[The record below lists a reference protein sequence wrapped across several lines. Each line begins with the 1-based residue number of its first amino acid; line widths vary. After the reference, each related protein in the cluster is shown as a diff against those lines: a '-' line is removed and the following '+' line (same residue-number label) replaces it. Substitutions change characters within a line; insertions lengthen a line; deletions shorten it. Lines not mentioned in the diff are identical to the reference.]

1 MSMPHKT
8 KKPRPAPAAAQPT
21 GARRAWLAAVAGVLL
36 LATIGAWIWVEQDN
50 GVTLPSGHPPIPAAT
65 PAPSVPTPATQS
77 AQWVDEATCNGCHQ
91 TQTKDWQGSH
101 HQQAMKPATEGNV
114 LGDFADVT
122 FKGETETSRF
132 FRKGGEYWVNTPGAD
147 GKPADFKVAYTFG
160 FEPLQQY
167 LLDFPDEQG
176 RPGGRLQALGVAW
189 DSRKHQWLQLM
200 PGQRIDFKDELH
212 WTRPAQNANF
222 MCVECHTTGF
232 KRNYD
237 AKTDT
242 FASHWN
248 SLGVGCQACH
258 GPASKHL
265 EWAQKPDRNTAKGFD
280 VPLQNASQST
290 IVETC
295 ARCHARRAPL
305 GDGYQNQ
312 HRFMDDYLP
321 STLTR
326 ELYEIDGKIKDE
338 VFEWGSFT
346 QSKMFA
352 KGVQCTDCHNPH
364 SGELKAP
371 GNGVCLQ
378 CHNTAGKP
386 VRPQIDGKGLK
397 AKNYDSPEHH
407 HHAPGSPGAQ
417 CTSCHMPGRYYMV
430 NDYRHDHGFS
440 LPDPLHARRI
450 GAPDACLACHK
461 DTPAKKISDQFRQW
475 YSSELPAKANASSN
489 PVPRYDDTLWKARNG
504 KPGASRALHL
514 LLADANLPAI
524 RRATLMAELPSY
536 PSQRSLELAALAVKD
551 ADPQVRI
558 AAINALLPLA
568 NGPQQ
573 ALVLPTLLAPRL
585 SDPIRAVRIAAAWQL
600 AQLPPQARSGLDAA
614 LDKGLSEYEEVQN
627 DLRERA
633 EANLNLAMLYQRTNR
648 PEKVEPALRA
658 AIARNPAF
666 LPATVTLIQ
675 WLEANGRQAD
685 ARQLLDEALRQNP
698 ASGLLHY
705 VDGLALIRQ
714 GQRAQALKELR
725 EAVRL
730 APDDDQ
736 FRYVLAIALHDGGD
750 IDGACH
756 ELETLLQK
764 HPTNRAA
771 RLVLIDY
778 LRAAG
783 QFQRVQQLT
792 AELEQQ
798 NPDDPSLKRE

>member
-1 MSMPHKT
+1 MSMRHKT
-8 KKPRPAPAAAQPT
+8 KKPRTVSAPAPAAAQPE
-21 GARRAWLAAVAGVLL
+21 GLRRAWLAVVVGALL

-50 GVTLPSGHPPIPAAT
+50 GVQLPSGHPAIPASTAK
-65 PAPSVPTPATQS
+65 PAAPTPAVQT
-77 AQWVDEATCNGCHQ
+77 ATLVDEATCSGCHQ
-91 TQTKDWQGSH
+91 SQIKDWQGSH

-114 LGDFADVT
+114 LGDFANVT

-132 FRKGGEYWVNTPGAD
+132 FRKDGEYWVNTPGAD

-167 LLDFPDEQG
+167 LLAY
-176 RPGGRLQALGVAW
+176 PGGRLQALGVAW
-189 DSRKHQWLQLM
+189 DSRKHQWFQLM

-237 AKTDT
+237 AKTDS

-265 EWAQKPDRNTAKGFD
+265 EWAQKPDGNAARGFD

-305 GDGYQNQ
+305 GDGYQNN

-378 CHNTAGKP
+378 CHNTAGKA
-386 VRPQIDGKGLK
+386 VRPQIDGKGLQ
-397 AKNYDSPEHH
+397 AKNYDSPEHTH
-407 HHAPGSPGAQ
+407 HQPGTPGAQ

-430 NDYRHDHGFS
+430 NDYRHDHGFT
-440 LPDPLHARRI
+440 LPNPAHARHI

-475 YSSELPAKANASSN
+475 YASELPAKANASSN

-514 LLADANLPAI
+514 LLADASLPAI
-524 RRATLMAELPSY
+524 RRATLIAELPSY
-536 PSQRSLELAALAVKD
+536 PSQRSLELAALALKD
-551 ADPQVRI
+551 ADPQVRT
-558 AAINALLPLA
+558 AAINVLLPLA

-573 ALVLPTLLAPRL
+573 AMVLPTLLAPLL

-614 LDKGLSEYEEVQN
+614 LDKGLGEYEAVQN
-627 DLRERA
+627 DLSERA

-685 ARQLLDEALRQNP
+685 ARQLLDETLRQNP
-698 ASGLLHY
+698 ASGLLHH
-705 VDGLALIRQ
+705 VNGLALIRQ
-714 GQRAQALKELR
+714 GQRPQALKELR

-736 FRYVLAIALHDGGD
+736 LRYVLAIALHDSGD
-750 IDGACH
+750 ADGASH
-756 ELETLLQK
+756 ELEILLQK
-764 HPTNRAA
+764 HPANRAA
-771 RLVLIDY
+771 RLVLLDY
-778 LRAAG
+778 LRESG
-783 QFQRVQQLT
+783 QFQKVQQLT

>member
-1 MSMPHKT
+1 MPHKT
-8 KKPRPAPAAAQPT
+8 KKPRPAAPVATQPT
-21 GARRAWLAAVAGVLL
+21 GFRRTWIAAVAGVLL
-36 LATIGAWIWVEQDN
+36 LATIGAWVWVEQDN
-50 GVTLPSGHPPIPAAT
+50 GVQLPSGHPPIPATT
-65 PAPSVPTPATQS
+65 PKAAAPTPA
-77 AQWVDEATCNGCHQ
+77 AQPAQLVDESTCSGCHQ
-91 TQTKDWQGSH
+91 AQLKDWQGSH

-114 LGDFADVT
+114 LGDFEGVT
-122 FKGETETSRF
+122 FKGDTETSRF

-167 LLDFPDEQG
+167 LLEY
-176 RPGGRLQALGVAW
+176 PGGRLQALGVAW
-189 DSRKHQWLQLM
+189 DSRKHQWFQLM

-237 AKTDT
+237 ATTDS

-265 EWAQKPDRNTAKGFD
+265 EWAQKPDRNATRGFD

-305 GDGYQNQ
+305 GDGYQNN

-378 CHNTAGKP
+378 CHNTAGKA
-386 VRPQIDGKGLK
+386 VRPQIDGKGLQ

-407 HHAPGSPGAQ
+407 HHQPGSAGAQ

-430 NDYRHDHGFS
+430 NDYRHDHGFT
-440 LPDPLHARRI
+440 LPNPAHARRI

-475 YSSELPAKANASSN
+475 YASELPAKANASSN
-489 PVPRYDDTLWKARNG
+489 PVPRYDDTLWKARGG

-514 LLADANLPAI
+514 LLASPELPAI
-524 RRATLMAELPSY
+524 RRATLLAELPSY
-536 PSQRSLELAALAVKD
+536 PSQRSLELAALALKD
-551 ADPQVRI
+551 ADPQVRT
-558 AAINALLPLA
+558 AAINVLLPLA

-573 ALVLPTLLAPRL
+573 AMVLPTLLAPLL
-585 SDPIRAVRIAAAWQL
+585 SDPVRAVRIAAAWQL
-600 AQLPPQARSGLDAA
+600 AQLPPQALSGLDAA
-614 LDKGLSEYEEVQN
+614 LAKGLGEYEEVQN
-627 DLRERA
+627 DLSERA

-675 WLEANGRQAD
+675 WLEASGRQED

-698 ASGLLHY
+698 ASGLLHH
-705 VDGLALIRQ
+705 VKALSLVRQ
-714 GQRAQALKELR
+714 GQRPQALKELR

-730 APDDDQ
+730 APEDDQ
-736 FRYVLAIALHDGGD
+736 FRYVLAIALHDSGD
-750 IDGACH
+750 ADGACH
-756 ELETLLQK
+756 ELEALLQK
-764 HPTNRAA
+764 HPANRAA

-778 LRAAG
+778 LRESG
-783 QFQRVQQLT
+783 QFQKVQQFT

>member
-1 MSMPHKT
+1 MPHKT
-8 KKPRPAPAAAQPT
+8 RKPRPTSAAAQPT
-21 GARRAWLAAVAGVLL
+21 GLRRTWLAAVAGVLL

-50 GVTLPSGHPPIPAAT
+50 GVQLPSGHPPIPAAT
-65 PAPSVPTPATQS
+65 PKASAPTPAPQP
-77 AQWVDEATCNGCHQ
+77 AQLVDESTCAGCHQ
-91 TQTKDWQGSH
+91 TQLKDWQGSH

-122 FKGETETSRF
+122 FKGETETTRF
-132 FRKGGEYWVNTPGAD
+132 FRKDGEYWVNTPGAD

-167 LLDFPDEQG
+167 LLEFPDEQG
-176 RPGGRLQALGVAW
+176 RPGGRLQAFGVAW
-189 DSRKHQWLQLM
+189 DSRKHQWFQLM

-222 MCVECHTTGF
+222 MCIECHTTGF
-232 KRNYD
+232 KRHYD
-237 AKTDT
+237 AKTDS

-265 EWAQKPDRNTAKGFD
+265 EWTRKPDRNTARGFD

-305 GDGYQNQ
+305 GDGYQNR

-321 STLTR
+321 SILTR

-386 VRPQIDGKGLK
+386 LRPQIDGKGLQ
-397 AKNYDSPEHH
+397 AKNYDSPEHTH
-407 HHAPGSPGAQ
+407 HQPGTPGAQ

-430 NDYRHDHGFS
+430 NDYRHDHGFT
-440 LPDPLHARRI
+440 LPNPAHARRI

-475 YSSELPAKANASSN
+475 YASELPAEASASSN

-514 LLADANLPAI
+514 LLASPELPAI
-524 RRATLMAELPSY
+524 RRATLLAELPSY
-536 PSQRSLELAALAVKD
+536 PSQRSLELAALALKD
-551 ADPQVRI
+551 ADPQVRTT
-558 AAINALLPLA
+558 AINVLLALA

-573 ALVLPTLLAPRL
+573 AMVLPTLLAPLL

-600 AQLPPQARSGLDAA
+600 AQLPPQARTGLDAE
-614 LDKGLSEYEEVQN
+614 LDKGLGEYEEVQN
-627 DLRERA
+627 DLSERA
-633 EANLNLAMLYQRTNR
+633 EANLNLAMLYQRTQR

-675 WLEANGRQAD
+675 WLEANGRQVD
-685 ARQLLDEALRQNP
+685 ARQLLDDALRQNP
-698 ASGLLHY
+698 ASGLLHH
-705 VDGLALIRQ
+705 VNGLALIRQ
-714 GQRAQALKELR
+714 GQHPQALKELR

-736 FRYVLAIALHDGGD
+736 LRYVLAIALHDGGD
-750 IDGACH
+750 ADGACH

-764 HPTNRAA
+764 HPANRAA

-778 LRAAG
+778 LRESG
-783 QFQRVQQLT
+783 QFQKVQQLT

>member
-8 KKPRPAPAAAQPT
+8 KKPRPAAPVATQPT
-21 GARRAWLAAVAGVLL
+21 GFRRTWIAAVAGVLL
-36 LATIGAWIWVEQDN
+36 LATIGAWVWVEQDN
-50 GVTLPSGHPPIPAAT
+50 GVQLPSGHPPIPATT
-65 PAPSVPTPATQS
+65 PKAAAPTPA
-77 AQWVDEATCNGCHQ
+77 AQPAQLVDESTCSGCHQ
-91 TQTKDWQGSH
+91 AQLKDWQGSH

-114 LGDFADVT
+114 LGDFEGVT
-122 FKGETETSRF
+122 FKGDTETSRF

-167 LLDFPDEQG
+167 LLEY
-176 RPGGRLQALGVAW
+176 PGGRLQALGVAW
-189 DSRKHQWLQLM
+189 DSRKHQWFQLM

-237 AKTDT
+237 ATTDS

-265 EWAQKPDRNTAKGFD
+265 EWAQKPDRNATRGFD

-305 GDGYQNQ
+305 GDGYQNN

-378 CHNTAGKP
+378 CHNTAGKA
-386 VRPQIDGKGLK
+386 VRPQIDGKGLQ

-407 HHAPGSPGAQ
+407 HHQPGSAGAQ

-430 NDYRHDHGFS
+430 NDYRHDHGFT
-440 LPDPLHARRI
+440 LPNPAHARRI

-475 YSSELPAKANASSN
+475 YASELPAKANASSN
-489 PVPRYDDTLWKARNG
+489 PVPRYDDTLWKARGG

-514 LLADANLPAI
+514 LLASPELPAI
-524 RRATLMAELPSY
+524 RRATLLAELPSY
-536 PSQRSLELAALAVKD
+536 PSQRSLELAALALKD
-551 ADPQVRI
+551 ADPQVRT
-558 AAINALLPLA
+558 AAINVLLPLA

-573 ALVLPTLLAPRL
+573 AMVLPTLLAPLL
-585 SDPIRAVRIAAAWQL
+585 SDPVRAVRIAAAWQL
-600 AQLPPQARSGLDAA
+600 AQLPPQALSGLDAA
-614 LDKGLSEYEEVQN
+614 LAKGLGEYEEVQN
-627 DLRERA
+627 DLSERA

-675 WLEANGRQAD
+675 WLEASGRQED

-698 ASGLLHY
+698 ASGLLHH
-705 VDGLALIRQ
+705 VKALSLVRQ
-714 GQRAQALKELR
+714 GQRPQALKELR

-730 APDDDQ
+730 APEDDQ
-736 FRYVLAIALHDGGD
+736 FRYVLAIALHDSGD
-750 IDGACH
+750 ADGACH
-756 ELETLLQK
+756 ELEALLQK
-764 HPTNRAA
+764 HPANRAA

-778 LRAAG
+778 LRESG
-783 QFQRVQQLT
+783 QFQKVQQFT

>member
-8 KKPRPAPAAAQPT
+8 KKPRPVAPAAAQPT
-21 GARRAWLAAVAGVLL
+21 GLRRTWLAAVAGVLL

-50 GVTLPSGHPPIPAAT
+50 GVQLPSGHPPIPATT
-65 PAPSVPTPATQS
+65 PKASVPTPAVQP
-77 AQWVDEATCNGCHQ
+77 AQLVDESTCAGCHQ
-91 TQTKDWQGSH
+91 SQLKDWQGSH

-132 FRKGGEYWVNTPGAD
+132 FRKDGEYWVNTPGAD

-167 LLDFPDEQG
+167 LLAY
-176 RPGGRLQALGVAW
+176 PGGRLQALGVAW
-189 DSRKHQWLQLM
+189 DSRKHQWFQLM

-265 EWAQKPDRNTAKGFD
+265 EWARKPDRDVAKGFD

-321 STLTR
+321 SPLTR

-378 CHNTAGKP
+378 CHNTAGKA
-386 VRPQIDGKGLK
+386 VRPQIDGKGLQ
-397 AKNYDSPEHH
+397 AKNYDSPEHTH
-407 HHAPGSPGAQ
+407 HEPGTPGAQ

-430 NDYRHDHGFS
+430 NDYRHDHGFT
-440 LPDPLHARRI
+440 LPNPAHARRI

-475 YSSELPAKANASSN
+475 YASELPTKANASSN

-514 LLADANLPAI
+514 LLADTSLPAI
-524 RRATLMAELPSY
+524 RRATLIAELPSY
-536 PSQRSLELAALAVKD
+536 PSQRSLELAALALKD
-551 ADPQVRI
+551 ADPQVRT
-558 AAINALLPLA
+558 AAINVLLSLA

-573 ALVLPTLLAPRL
+573 GLVLPTLLAPL
-585 SDPIRAVRIAAAWQL
+585 LNDPIRAVRIAAAWQL
-600 AQLPPQARSGLDAA
+600 AQLPPQTRAGLSAA
-614 LDKGLSEYEEVQN
+614 LEKGLSEYEEVQN
-627 DLRERA
+627 DLTERA
-633 EANLNLAMLYQRTNR
+633 EANLNLAMLYQATNR

-658 AIARNPAF
+658 AIARNPDF

-675 WLEANGRQAD
+675 WLEASGRAPE
-685 ARQLLDEALRQNP
+685 ARQLLEDSLRLHP
-698 ASGLLHY
+698 GSGLLHH
-705 VDGLALIRQ
+705 VNGLALVRA
-714 GQRAQALKELR
+714 GQRPQALKELR

-736 FRYVLAIALHDGGD
+736 FRYVLAIALHDTGD
-750 IDGACH
+750 ADGACH
-756 ELETLLQK
+756 ELEQLLQR
-764 HPTNRAA
+764 HPANRAA
-771 RLVLIDY
+771 RLTLLDY
-778 LRAAG
+778 LRETG
-783 QFQRVQQLT
+783 QFQKVQQLT

>member
-1 MSMPHKT
+1 MPHKT
-8 KKPRPAPAAAQPT
+8 KKPRSAAPAATQPT
-21 GARRAWLAAVAGVLL
+21 GFRRTWLAAVAGALL
-36 LATIGAWIWVEQDN
+36 LVTIGAWIWVEQDS
-50 GVTLPSGHPPIPAAT
+50 GVQLPSGHPPIQTTTPKPAA
-65 PAPSVPTPATQS
+65 PTPTEQP
-77 AQWVDEATCNGCHQ
+77 AQLVDESTCAGCHQ
-91 TQTKDWQGSH
+91 SQLKDWQGSH

-114 LGDFADVT
+114 LGNFDGVT
-122 FKGETETSRF
+122 FKGETVTSRF
-132 FRKGGEYWVNTPGAD
+132 FRKDGEYWVNTPGAD

-167 LLDFPDEQG
+167 LLEY
-176 RPGGRLQALGVAW
+176 PGGRLQALGVAW
-189 DSRKHQWLQLM
+189 DSRKHQWFQLM

-222 MCVECHTTGF
+222 MCIECHTTGF

-237 AKTDT
+237 AKTDS

-265 EWAQKPDRNTAKGFD
+265 EWAQKPDRNAAKGFD

-290 IVETC
+290 VVETC

-305 GDGYQNQ
+305 ADGYQNQ

-378 CHNTAGKP
+378 CHNTSGKP
-386 VRPQIDGKGLK
+386 VRPQIDGKGLQ
-397 AKNYDSPEHH
+397 AKNYDSPEHTH
-407 HHAPGSPGAQ
+407 HQPGTPGAQ

-430 NDYRHDHGFS
+430 NDYRHDHGFT
-440 LPDPLHARRI
+440 LPNPAHARRI

-461 DTPAKKISDQFRQW
+461 DTPAKKIGDQFRQW
-475 YSSELPAKANASSN
+475 YASELPVKANASSN
-489 PVPRYDDTLWKARNG
+489 PVPRYDDTLWKARGG

-514 LLADANLPAI
+514 LLASPELPAI
-524 RRATLMAELPSY
+524 RRATLLAELPSY
-536 PSQRSLELAALAVKD
+536 PSQRSLELVALSLKDVDPLVRNAAVEALPALAG
-551 ADPQVRI
+551 A
-558 AAINALLPLA
+558 
-568 NGPQQ
+568 PQQ
-573 ALVLPTLLAPRL
+573 AMLLAPL
-585 SDPIRAVRIAAAWQL
+585 LNDPIRAVRIAAAWQL
-600 AQLPPQARSGLDAA
+600 AQLPPPVRASVGAGLG
-614 LDKGLSEYEEVQN
+614 KGLEEYEQVQQS
-627 DLRERA
+627 LAERA
-633 EANLNLAMLYQRTNR
+633 EANLNLAMLYQQSDR
-648 PEKVEPALRA
+648 PDQVEPALRA
-658 AIARNPAF
+658 ALQRNPDF
-666 LPATVTLIQ
+666 IPARVTLIQ
-675 WLEANGRQAD
+675 WLSASGRD
-685 ARQLLDEALRQNP
+685 VDSRQLLDDSLRQYP
-698 ASGLLHY
+698 TSGLLHHIK
-705 VDGLALIRQ
+705 GLALIRQ
-714 GQRAQALKELR
+714 GDRPQALKELR

-736 FRYVLAIALHDGGD
+736 LRYVLAIALHDTGD
-750 IDGACH
+750 SDGACH
-756 ELETLLQK
+756 ELEALLQK
-764 HPTNRAA
+764 HPANRAA

-778 LRAAG
+778 LRESG
-783 QFQRVQQLT
+783 QFQKVQQFT

>member
-1 MSMPHKT
+1 MSNKT
-8 KKPRPAPAAAQPT
+8 KKPRPTPIVQPSPAP
-21 GARRAWLAAVAGVLL
+21 RRTWLAIVAGVLL
-36 LATIGAWIWVEQDN
+36 LATIGAWIWVQQDT
-50 GVTLPSGHPPIPAAT
+50 GVQLPSNHPPITTATPPAQPAPPPPAAT
-65 PAPSVPTPATQS
+65 FVAESECQ
-77 AQWVDEATCNGCHQ
+77 GCHQ
-91 TQTKDWQGSH
+91 AQTKDWQGSH
-101 HQQAMKPATEGNV
+101 HQQAMKPASEGNV

-122 FKGETETSRF
+122 FKGETETTRF
-132 FRKGGEYWVNTPGAD
+132 FRKGDEYWVNTPGAD

-167 LLDFPDEQG
+167 LVEYPDQT
-176 RPGGRLQALGVAW
+176 GGRLQALGVAW
-189 DSRKHQWLQLM
+189 DSRKNHWFQLM
-200 PGQRIDFKDELH
+200 PGQRIDYKDELH

-265 EWAQKPDRNTAKGFD
+265 EWAQKPDGSAGKGFD
-280 VPLQNASQST
+280 KPLQNASQTT

-305 GDGYQNQ
+305 ADGFDTS

-386 VRPQIDGKGLK
+386 VRPEIDGKGLK

-407 HHAPGSPGAQ
+407 HHQPGSPGAQ

-440 LPDPLHARRI
+440 LPNPAHARRI

-461 DTPAKKISDQFRQW
+461 DTPAKKIGDQFRQW
-475 YSSELPAKANASSN
+475 YASELPAKANASSN
-489 PVPRYDDTLWKARNG
+489 PTPRYDDTLWKARG
-504 KPGASRALHL
+504 GMPGASRALHL
-514 LLADANLPAI
+514 LLASPDLPAI
-524 RRATLMAELPSY
+524 RRATLMAELPNY
-536 PSQRSLELAALAVKD
+536 PSPRSLELAALSLKD
-551 ADPQVRI
+551 PDPQVRN
-558 AAINALLPLA
+558 AAIDILVPLA

-573 ALVLPTLLAPRL
+573 ALVLAPMLAPLL

-600 AQLPPQARSGLDAA
+600 AQLPPQARAGLDAA
-614 LDKGLSEYEEVQN
+614 LEKGLREYEDVQKE
-627 DLRERA
+627 LTERA
-633 EANLNLAMLYQRTNR
+633 EANLNLAMLYERTNR
-648 PEKVEPALRA
+648 PEQVEPALRA
-658 AIARNPAF
+658 SMARNPDF
-666 LPATVTLIQ
+666 LPAQVTLIQ
-675 WLEANGRQAD
+675 WLEANGRQAE
-685 ARQLLDEALRQNP
+685 ARQLLDDALRQHP
-698 ASGLLHY
+698 TSGLLHH
-705 VDGLALIRQ
+705 VNGLALVRQ
-714 GQRAQALKELR
+714 GDRAQALKELR
-725 EAVRL
+725 EAVKL

-736 FRYVLAIALHDGGD
+736 FRYVLAIALHDSGD
-750 IDGACH
+750 ADAACR
-756 ELETLLQK
+756 ELEALLQR
-764 HPTNRAA
+764 HPANRGA
-771 RLVLIDY
+771 RMALVAY
-778 LRAAG
+778 LRETG
-783 QFQRVQQLT
+783 QMQKVQMLLS
-792 AELEQQ
+792 ELEQQ

>member
-1 MSMPHKT
+1 MSMRHKT
-8 KKPRPAPAAAQPT
+8 KKPRTVSAPAPAAAQPE
-21 GARRAWLAAVAGVLL
+21 GLRRAWLAVVVGALL

-50 GVTLPSGHPPIPAAT
+50 GVQLPSGHPAIPASTAK
-65 PAPSVPTPATQS
+65 PAAPTPAVQT
-77 AQWVDEATCNGCHQ
+77 ATLVDEATCSGCHQ
-91 TQTKDWQGSH
+91 PQIKDWQGSH

-114 LGDFADVT
+114 LGDFANVT

-132 FRKGGEYWVNTPGAD
+132 FRKDGEYWVNTPGAD

-167 LLDFPDEQG
+167 LLAY
-176 RPGGRLQALGVAW
+176 PGGRLQALGVAW
-189 DSRKHQWLQLM
+189 DSRKHQWFQLM

-237 AKTDT
+237 AKTDS

-265 EWAQKPDRNTAKGFD
+265 EWAQKPDGNAARGFD

-305 GDGYQNQ
+305 GDGYQNN

-378 CHNTAGKP
+378 CHNTAGKA
-386 VRPQIDGKGLK
+386 VRPQIDGKGLQ
-397 AKNYDSPEHH
+397 AKNYDSPEHTH
-407 HHAPGSPGAQ
+407 HQPGTPGAQ

-430 NDYRHDHGFS
+430 NDYRHDHGFT
-440 LPDPLHARRI
+440 LPNPAHARHI

-475 YSSELPAKANASSN
+475 YASELPAKANASSN

-514 LLADANLPAI
+514 LLADASLPAI
-524 RRATLMAELPSY
+524 RRATLIAELPSY
-536 PSQRSLELAALAVKD
+536 PSQRSLELAALALKD
-551 ADPQVRI
+551 ADPQVRT
-558 AAINALLPLA
+558 AAINVLLPLA

-573 ALVLPTLLAPRL
+573 AMVLPTLLAPLL

-614 LDKGLSEYEEVQN
+614 LDKGLGEYEAVQN
-627 DLRERA
+627 DLSERA

-698 ASGLLHY
+698 ASGLLHH
-705 VDGLALIRQ
+705 VNGLALIRQ
-714 GQRAQALKELR
+714 GQRPQALKELR

-736 FRYVLAIALHDGGD
+736 LRYVLAIALHDSGD
-750 IDGACH
+750 ADGASH
-756 ELETLLQK
+756 ELEILLQK
-764 HPTNRAA
+764 HPANRAA
-771 RLVLIDY
+771 RLVLLDY
-778 LRAAG
+778 LRESG
-783 QFQRVQQLT
+783 QFQKVQQLT

>member
-1 MSMPHKT
+1 MSNKT
-8 KKPRPAPAAAQPT
+8 KKSRPTPPTQTTPAP
-21 GARRAWLAAVAGVLL
+21 RRTWLAVAAGALL
-36 LATIGAWIWVEQDN
+36 LATVGAWIWVEQDS
-50 GVTLPSGHPPIPAAT
+50 GVKLPAGHPPINTAAPAPQAQPAAT
-65 PAPSVPTPATQS
+65 PPA
-77 AQWVDEATCNGCHQ
+77 ATFVAESECQGCHQ

-101 HQQAMKPATEGNV
+101 HQQAMKPASEGNV

-122 FKGETETSRF
+122 FKGEVETTRF
-132 FRKGGEYWVNTPGAD
+132 FRKGDEYWVNTPGAD
-147 GKPADFKVAYTFG
+147 GKPADFKVAFTFG

-167 LLDFPDEQG
+167 LLEY
-176 RPGGRLQALGVAW
+176 PGGRLQALGVAW
-189 DSRKHQWLQLM
+189 DSGKKRWFQLM
-200 PGQRIDFKDELH
+200 PGQRIDHKDELH

-222 MCVECHTTGF
+222 MCIECHTTDF

-237 AKTDT
+237 AKTDS

-258 GPASKHL
+258 GPASKHM
-265 EWAQKPDRNTAKGFD
+265 EWAAKPDGSAGKGFD
-280 VPLQNASQST
+280 KPLQNASQST

-305 GDGYQNQ
+305 ADGFDNR

-386 VRPQIDGKGLK
+386 VRPEIDGKGLK

-407 HHAPGSPGAQ
+407 HHEPGSPGAQ

-440 LPDPLHARRI
+440 LPNPAHARRI

-475 YSSELPAKANASSN
+475 YASEQPAKANASSN
-489 PVPRYDDTLWKARNG
+489 PTPRYDDTLLKARDG

-514 LLADANLPAI
+514 LLASPELPAI

-536 PSQRSLELAALAVKD
+536 PSSRSLELAGIALKD
-551 ADPQVRI
+551 PDPVVRA
-558 AAINALLPLA
+558 AAIDVLLPLA

-573 ALVLPTLLAPRL
+573 ALVLPTLLAPLL

-600 AQLPPQARSGLDAA
+600 VQLPPQARSGLDQA
-614 LDKGLSEYEEVQN
+614 LEKGLREYEEVQN
-627 DLRERA
+627 SLAERA

-658 AIARNPAF
+658 AIARNPDF

-675 WLEANGRQAD
+675 WLEGAGRQGE
-685 ARQLLDEALRQNP
+685 ARQLLDESLRQHP
-698 ASGLLHY
+698 TSGLLHH
-705 VDGLALIRQ
+705 VNGLALVRQ
-714 GQRAQALKELR
+714 GQREQALKELR
-725 EAVRL
+725 EAVKL

-736 FRYVLAIALHDGGD
+736 FRFVLAIALHDSGD
-750 IDGACH
+750 ADAACR
-756 ELETLLQK
+756 ELEALLQR
-764 HPTNRAA
+764 HPANRGA
-771 RLVLIDY
+771 RMALIAY
-778 LRAAG
+778 LRETG
-783 QFQRVQQLT
+783 QMQKVQMLLS
-792 AELEQQ
+792 ELEQQ

>member
-1 MSMPHKT
+1 MSMSNKT
-8 KKPRPAPAAAQPT
+8 KKPRPTSPASQPSAP
-21 GARRAWLAAVAGVLL
+21 RRTWLAAAAGVLL
-36 LATIGAWIWVEQDN
+36 LVTLGAWIWVQQDT
-50 GVTLPSGHPPIPAAT
+50 GVTLPSDHPPAQAAAPAPQAPAPAAQ
-65 PAPSVPTPATQS
+65 PAQLVAES
-77 AQWVDEATCNGCHQ
+77 TCEGCHQ
-91 TQTKDWQGSH
+91 AQTKDWQGSH
-101 HQQAMKPATEGNV
+101 HQQAMKPASAGNV
-114 LGDFADVT
+114 LGDFEDVT
-122 FKGETETSRF
+122 FKGEVETTRF
-132 FRKGGEYWVNTPGAD
+132 FRKGDEYWVNTPGND

-160 FEPLQQY
+160 IEPLQQY
-167 LLDFPDEQG
+167 LLEY
-176 RPGGRLQALGVAW
+176 PGGRLQALGVAW
-189 DSRKHQWLQLM
+189 DSRKNRWFQLM
-200 PGQRIDFKDELH
+200 PGQRIDYKDELH
-212 WTRPAQNANF
+212 WTSPAQNANF

-237 AKTDT
+237 AKTDS

-265 EWAQKPDRNTAKGFD
+265 EWAQKPDRSADKGFE
-280 VPLQNASQST
+280 VPLKNASQST

-305 GDGYQNQ
+305 GDGYQNK

-378 CHNTAGKP
+378 CHNTAGNP

-407 HHAPGSPGAQ
+407 HHEPGSPGAQ

-440 LPDPLHARRI
+440 LPDPAHARRI
-450 GAPDACLACHK
+450 GAPDACQACHK
-461 DTPAKKISDQFRQW
+461 DTPAKKIAEQFRQW
-475 YSSELPAKANASSN
+475 YASEQPAKPNASDN
-489 PVPRYDDTLWKARNG
+489 PTPRYDDTLWKARGG

-514 LLADANLPAI
+514 LLASPELPAI
-524 RRATLMAELPSY
+524 RRATLLAELPAY
-536 PSQRSLELAALAVKD
+536 PSPRSLELAGQGLKNS
-551 ADPQVRI
+551 DPLVRT
-558 AAINALLPLA
+558 AAINVLVSLA

-573 ALVLPTLLAPRL
+573 ALVLAPILAPLL

-600 AQLPPQARSGLDAA
+600 AQLPPQARPGLDEA
-614 LDKGLSEYEEVQN
+614 LDKGLREYEDVQKS
-627 DLRERA
+627 LAERA
-633 EANLNLAMLYQRTNR
+633 EANLNLAMLYQRTGR
-648 PEKVEPALRA
+648 GDQVEPALRA
-658 AIARNPAF
+658 AMAHNPDF

-675 WLEANGRQAD
+675 WLEANGRQAE
-685 ARQLLDEALRQNP
+685 ARQLLDDALRQHPN
-698 ASGLLHY
+698 AGLLHH
-705 VDGLALIRQ
+705 VNGLALVRQ
-714 GQRAQALKELR
+714 GERAAALKELR

-730 APDDDQ
+730 SPDDDQ
-736 FRYVLAIALHDGGD
+736 LRYVLAIALHDSGEAD
-750 IDGACH
+750 AATH
-756 ELETLLQK
+756 ELEALLQR
-764 HPTNRAA
+764 HPANRAA
-771 RLVLIDY
+771 RLALIGY
-778 LRAAG
+778 LRETG
-783 QFQRVQQLT
+783 QMQKVQMLL

-798 NPDDPSLKRE
+798 NPDDPTLKRE

>member
-1 MSMPHKT
+1 MPRKT
-8 KKPRPAPAAAQPT
+8 KKPRPAAPAATQPT
-21 GARRAWLAAVAGVLL
+21 GFRRAWLAAVAGVLL
-36 LATIGAWIWVEQDN
+36 LATIGAWIWVEQDD
-50 GVTLPSGHPPIPAAT
+50 GVQLPSGHPPVPATTPKASAPAAQ
-65 PAPSVPTPATQS
+65 PAQL
-77 AQWVDEATCNGCHQ
+77 VDESTCAGCHQ
-91 TQTKDWQGSH
+91 TQLKDWQGSH

-114 LGDFADVT
+114 LGDFEGVT

-132 FRKGGEYWVNTPGAD
+132 FRKDGEYWVNTPGAD

-160 FEPLQQY
+160 FDPLQQY
-167 LLDFPDEQG
+167 LLDLPDEQG

-189 DSRKHQWLQLM
+189 DSRKHQWFQLM

-237 AKTDT
+237 AKTDS

-305 GDGYQNQ
+305 GDGYQNN

-378 CHNTAGKP
+378 CHNTAGKA
-386 VRPQIDGKGLK
+386 VRPQIDGKGLQ
-397 AKNYDSPEHH
+397 AKDYDSPEHH
-407 HHAPGSPGAQ
+407 HHQPGSAGAQ
-417 CTSCHMPGRYYMV
+417 CTSCHMPGRYYML
-430 NDYRHDHGFS
+430 NDYRHDHGFT
-440 LPDPLHARRI
+440 LPNPAHARRI

-475 YSSELPAKANASSN
+475 YASELPPKANASSN
-489 PVPRYDDTLWKARNG
+489 PIPRYDDTLWKARGG

-514 LLADANLPAI
+514 LLASPELPAI
-524 RRATLMAELPSY
+524 RRATLLAELPSY
-536 PSQRSLELAALAVKD
+536 PSQRSLELAALALKD
-551 ADPQVRI
+551 ADPQVRT
-558 AAINALLPLA
+558 AAINVFLPLA
-568 NGPQQ
+568 NDAQQ
-573 ALVLPTLLAPRL
+573 AMVLAPLL

-600 AQLPPQARSGLDAA
+600 AQLPPQARSDLDAA
-614 LDKGLSEYEEVQN
+614 LEKGLGEYEEVQN
-627 DLRERA
+627 DLSERA
-633 EANLNLAMLYQRTNR
+633 EANVNLAMLYQRTNR

-658 AIARNPAF
+658 ALARNPAF
-666 LPATVTLIQ
+666 LPATVTLVQ
-675 WLEANGRQAD
+675 WLEANGRQD
-685 ARQLLDEALRQNP
+685 EARQLLEEALRQNP
-698 ASGLLHY
+698 ASGLLHH
-705 VDGLALIRQ
+705 VNGLALIRQ
-714 GQRAQALKELR
+714 GQRPQALKELR

-730 APDDDQ
+730 APEDDEL
-736 FRYVLAIALHDGGD
+736 RYVLAIALHDSGD
-750 IDGACH
+750 ADGACH

-764 HPTNRAA
+764 HPANRAA

-778 LRAAG
+778 LRESG
-783 QFQRVQQLT
+783 QFQKVQQFT

>member
-1 MSMPHKT
+1 MSQP
-8 KKPRPAPAAAQPT
+8 KKPVPRPSPRPRRGWIAAIAGVVLALVIGLWWWLEHDGANLPVLPSSQPT
-21 GARRAWLAAVAGVLL
+21 
-36 LATIGAWIWVEQDN
+36 ATA
-50 GVTLPSGHPPIPAAT
+50 AAT
-65 PAPSVPTPATQS
+65 PPATPAL
-77 AQWVDEATCNGCHQ
+77 VDEQQCQGCHQ
-91 TQTKDWQGSH
+91 AQFGDWQRSH
-101 HQQAMKPATEGNV
+101 HQQAMKPASEGNV
-114 LGDFADVT
+114 LGDFDNVT
-122 FKGETETSRF
+122 FKGETQPTRF
-132 FRKGGEYWVNTPGAD
+132 FRKDGEYWVNTPGAD

-167 LLDFPDEQG
+167 LIDY
-176 RPGGRLQALGVAW
+176 PGGRLQALGVAW
-189 DSRKHQWLQLM
+189 DSRKHQWFQLM

-237 AKTDT
+237 AKTDS

-265 EWAQKPDRNTAKGFD
+265 QWAREPDRSSGKGFD
-280 VPLQNASQST
+280 VPLQNASQTT

-378 CHNTAGKP
+378 CHNTAAKP
-386 VRPQIDGKGLK
+386 VRPQIDGKGLQ

-407 HHAPGSPGAQ
+407 HHKPGSAGAQ
-417 CTSCHMPGRYYMV
+417 CTACHMPGRYYMV
-430 NDYRHDHGFS
+430 NDYRHDHGFT
-440 LPDPLHARRI
+440 LPDPQHARRI
-450 GAPDACLACHK
+450 GAPDACQACHRDMPGK
-461 DTPAKKISDQFRQW
+461 QLGSTFREW
-475 YSSELPAKANASSN
+475 FDSELPAKPNASSN
-489 PVPRYDDTLWKARNG
+489 PAPRYDDTLWKARNG

-514 LLADANLPAI
+514 LLATTDLPAI
-524 RRATLMAELPSY
+524 RRATLLSELPSY
-536 PSQRSLELAALAVKD
+536 PSPRSLELVALGLKD
-551 ADPQVRI
+551 ADPLVRHS
-558 AAINALLPLA
+558 AIQALPLLA
-568 NGPQQ
+568 APQQ
-573 ALVLPTLLAPRL
+573 QLLLLTPLLA
-585 SDPIRAVRIAAAWQL
+585 DPIRAVRSAAAWQL
-600 AQLPPQARSGLDAA
+600 AQLPPA
-614 LDKGLSEYEEVQN
+614 LLAGIQPELNKGLEEYEAIQN
-627 DLRERA
+627 ELAERA
-633 EANLNLAMLYQRTNR
+633 EAQFNLAMLYERSGRT
-648 PEKVEPALRA
+648 ELVEPALRA
-658 AIARNPAF
+658 ALARDEDF
-666 LPATVTLIQ
+666 LPARVTLFQ
-675 WLEANGRQAD
+675 WLEASGRD
-685 ARQLLDEALRQNP
+685 TEARQLLGDSLRRQP
-698 ASGLLHY
+698 ASGLLHH
-705 VDGLALIRQ
+705 VNGLALVRQ
-714 GQRAQALKELR
+714 GQHAQALKELR

-750 IDGACH
+750 VDGACH
-756 ELETLLQK
+756 ELEALLQK
-764 HPTNRAA
+764 HPANRAA
-771 RLVLIDY
+771 RLTLIDY
-778 LRAAG
+778 LRESG
-783 QFQRVQQLT
+783 QFQKVQQFT

>member
-1 MSMPHKT
+1 MPQPKLPASRPT
-8 KKPRPAPAAAQPT
+8 PRP
-21 GARRAWLAAVAGVLL
+21 RRAWLAACAGVLL
-36 LATIGAWIWVEQDN
+36 A
-50 GVTLPSGHPPIPAAT
+50 VTLGLGWWVDRDGASLPTLPTAKPAGTPAAT
-65 PAPSVPTPATQS
+65 PPAAPTLVNEQ
-77 AQWVDEATCNGCHQ
+77 QCQGCHADQ
-91 TQTKDWQGSH
+91 FKDWQGSH

-114 LGDFADVT
+114 LGDFNDVT
-122 FKGETETSRF
+122 FKGEIETSRF
-132 FRKGGEYWVNTPGAD
+132 FRKDGEYWVNTPGAD
-147 GKPADFKVAYTFG
+147 GKPADFRVAYTFG

-167 LLDFPDEQG
+167 LLEFPDAQG

-189 DSRKHQWLQLM
+189 DSRKHQWFQLM

-232 KRNYD
+232 KRNYI
-237 AKTDT
+237 AATDS

-258 GPASKHL
+258 GPASGHL
-265 EWAQKPDRNTAKGFD
+265 EWAQKPDRNAAKGFD
-280 VPLQNASQST
+280 VPLHNASQGT

-295 ARCHARRAPL
+295 ARCHSRRAPL
-305 GDGYQNQ
+305 GDGYQNK

-386 VRPQIDGKGLK
+386 VRPQIDGKGLQ

-407 HHAPGSPGAQ
+407 HHEPGSAGAQ

-430 NDYRHDHGFS
+430 NDYRHDHGFT

-450 GAPDACLACHK
+450 GAPDACQACHRDMPGK
-461 DTPAKKISDQFRQW
+461 ELGSKFREW
-475 YSSELPAKANASSN
+475 FASELPAKPNASSN
-489 PVPRYDDTLWKARNG
+489 PAPRFDDTLWKARNG

-524 RRATLMAELPSY
+524 RRATLLAELPSY
-536 PSQRSLELAALAVKD
+536 PSPRSAELVALGLKD
-551 ADPQVRI
+551 ADPLVRHS
-558 AAINALLPLA
+558 AIQALPALVAP
-568 NGPQQ
+568 PQQ
-573 ALVLPTLLAPRL
+573 VLLLAPL
-585 SDPIRAVRIAAAWQL
+585 LGDPIRAVRSAAAWQL
-600 AQLPPQARSGLDAA
+600 AQLPPQVLASIEPELN
-614 LDKGLSEYEEVQN
+614 KGLAEYEAIQ
-627 DLRERA
+627 DALAERA
-633 EANLNLAMLYQRTNR
+633 EANFNLAMLYERSGR
-648 PEKVEPALRA
+648 PEQVESALRTA
-658 AIARNPAF
+658 LARNENY
-666 LPATVTLIQ
+666 LPARVTLFQ
-675 WLEANGRQAD
+675 WLEANGRDAD
-685 ARQLLDEALRQNP
+685 ARQVLKEGLRLQP
-698 ASGLLHY
+698 TSGLLHH
-705 VDGLALIRQ
+705 VNGLALVRQ
-714 GQRAQALKELR
+714 GQHAQAMKELR

-750 IDGACH
+750 LDGACH
-756 ELETLLQK
+756 ELEALLQK
-764 HPTNRAA
+764 HPANRAA
-771 RLVLIDY
+771 RLALIDY
-778 LRAAG
+778 LRESG
-783 QFQRVQQLT
+783 QFQKVQQFT

>member
-1 MSMPHKT
+1 MPHKT
-8 KKPRPAPAAAQPT
+8 KKPRPAAPAAVQPN
-21 GARRAWLAAVAGVLL
+21 GYRRAWLAAIAGILL
-36 LATIGAWIWVEQDN
+36 LATIGAWIWVEQDS
-50 GVTLPSGHPPIPAAT
+50 GIQLPSGHPPITTSAPKTSAT
-65 PAPSVPTPATQS
+65 PPAVQP
-77 AQWVDEATCNGCHQ
+77 AQLVDESTCAGCHPAQ
-91 TQTKDWQGSH
+91 LKDWQGSH
-101 HQQAMKPATEGNV
+101 HQQAMKPASEGNV
-114 LGDFADVT
+114 LGDFAGVT
-122 FKGETETSRF
+122 FKGDTETTRF
-132 FRKGGEYWVNTPGAD
+132 FRKGDEYWVNTPGAD

-189 DSRKHQWLQLM
+189 DSRKHQWFQLM

-222 MCVECHTTGF
+222 MCIECHTTGF

-237 AKTDT
+237 AKSDS

-386 VRPQIDGKGLK
+386 VRPQIDGKGLQ
-397 AKNYDSPEHH
+397 AKNYDSPEHTH
-407 HHAPGSPGAQ
+407 HQPGTPGAQ

-430 NDYRHDHGFS
+430 NDYRHDHGFT
-440 LPDPLHARRI
+440 LPNPQHARRI
-450 GAPDACLACHK
+450 GAPDACQACHR
-461 DTPAKKISDQFRQW
+461 DMPAKQLGSAFREW
-475 YSSELPAKANASSN
+475 FASEIPAKPNASSN
-489 PVPRYDDTLWKARNG
+489 PPPRYDDTLWKARNG

-524 RRATLMAELPSY
+524 RRATLLAELPSY
-536 PSQRSLELAALAVKD
+536 PSPRSAELVALGLKD
-551 ADPQVRI
+551 TDPQVRHSAI
-558 AAINALLPLA
+558 QALPALAA
-568 NGPQQ
+568 PQQ
-573 ALVLPTLLAPRL
+573 QVLLLTPLLA
-585 SDPIRAVRIAAAWQL
+585 DPIRAVRSAAAWQL
-600 AQLPPQARSGLDAA
+600 AQLPPQLLAGIGPELNNGL
-614 LDKGLSEYEEVQN
+614 KEYETIQN
-627 DLRERA
+627 DLAERA
-633 EANLNLAMLYQRTNR
+633 EANFNLAMLYERSGRSEQ
-648 PEKVEPALRA
+648 VEPALRA
-658 AIARNPAF
+658 ALARNEEY
-666 LPATVTLIQ
+666 LPARVTLFQ
-675 WLEANGRQAD
+675 WLEANGRDAE
-685 ARQLLDEALRQNP
+685 ARQVLTDGLRRQP
-698 ASGLLHY
+698 TSGLLHH
-705 VDGLALIRQ
+705 VNGLALVRQ
-714 GQRAQALKELR
+714 GQHAQALKELR

-736 FRYVLAIALHDGGD
+736 FRFVLAVALHDGGD
-750 IDGACH
+750 VDGACH

-764 HPTNRAA
+764 HPANRSA

-778 LRAAG
+778 LREAG
-783 QFQRVQQLT
+783 QFQKVQQFT

-798 NPDDPSLKRE
+798 NPDDPALKRE

>member
-1 MSMPHKT
+1 MP
-8 KKPRPAPAAAQPT
+8 KPKNNDATNPLVRRIAFGLACILLIAAAWAWWYVQNSAPQPQLASRPQT
-21 GARRAWLAAVAGVLL
+21 QARPTAQAEVETTASFVA
-36 LATIGAWIWVEQDN
+36 EQ
-50 GVTLPSGHPPIPAAT
+50 
-65 PAPSVPTPATQS
+65 QC
-77 AQWVDEATCNGCHQ
+77 QGCHQ
-91 TQTKDWQGSH
+91 DQFKDWQGSH
-101 HQQAMKPATEGNV
+101 HQQAMKPASAGNV

-122 FKGETETSRF
+122 FKGEVETTRF
-132 FRKGGEYWVNTPGAD
+132 FRKGDEYWVNTPGND
-147 GKPADFKVAYTFG
+147 GKPADFRVAYTFG

-167 LLDFPDEQG
+167 LLEY
-176 RPGGRLQALGVAW
+176 PGGRLQALGVAW
-189 DSRKHQWLQLM
+189 DSRKNRWFQLM
-200 PGQRIDFKDELH
+200 PGQRIDYRDELH

-237 AKTDT
+237 ARTDS

-265 EWAQKPDRNTAKGFD
+265 EWAQKPDRSADKGFEA
-280 VPLQNASQST
+280 PLKNASQST
-290 IVETC
+290 VVETC

-305 GDGYQNQ
+305 GDGYRNKQ
-312 HRFMDDYLP
+312 RFMDDYLP
-321 STLTR
+321 STLTL

-386 VRPQIDGKGLK
+386 VRPQIDGKGLQ

-407 HHAPGSPGAQ
+407 HHEPGSPGAQ

-440 LPDPLHARRI
+440 LPDPAHARRI

-461 DTPAKKISDQFRQW
+461 DTPAKKVTEQFRQW
-475 YSSELPAKANASSN
+475 YASEQPAKPSASGN
-489 PVPRYDDTLWKARNG
+489 PTPRYDDTLWKARGG

-514 LLADANLPAI
+514 LLASPELPAI
-524 RRATLMAELPSY
+524 RRATLLAELPAY
-536 PSQRSLELAALAVKD
+536 PSPRSLELVVLGLKD
-551 ADPQVRI
+551 ADPLVRN
-558 AAINALLPLA
+558 AAIGALAALA
-568 NGPQQ
+568 APQQQ
-573 ALVLPTLLAPRL
+573 ALWLAPLL

-600 AQLPPQARSGLDAA
+600 SQVPPQARPGLDEA
-614 LDKGLSEYEEVQN
+614 LDQGLREYEDVQKS
-627 DLRERA
+627 LAERA
-633 EANLNLAMLYQRTNR
+633 EANLNLAMLYQRTGR
-648 PEKVEPALRA
+648 TEQVEPALRA
-658 AIARNPAF
+658 AMAHNPDF

-685 ARQLLDEALRQNP
+685 ARQLLDDALRQHPN
-698 ASGLLHY
+698 AGLLHH
-705 VDGLALIRQ
+705 VNGLALVRQ
-714 GQRAQALKELR
+714 GERAAALKELR

-730 APDDDQ
+730 SPDDDQ
-736 FRYVLAIALHDGGD
+736 LRYVLAIALHDSGEAD
-750 IDGACH
+750 AAAH
-756 ELETLLQK
+756 ELEALLQR
-764 HPTNRAA
+764 HPANRAA
-771 RLVLIDY
+771 RLTLIAY
-778 LRAAG
+778 LRETG
-783 QFQRVQQLT
+783 QMQKVQMLL

-798 NPDDPSLKRE
+798 NPDDPTLKRE

>member
-1 MSMPHKT
+1 MSMSHKT
-8 KKPRPAPAAAQPT
+8 KKPRPTPPAAKPSAP
-21 GARRAWLAAVAGVLL
+21 RRTWLAAAAGVLL
-36 LATIGAWIWVEQDN
+36 LVTLGAWIWVQQDN
-50 GVTLPSGHPPIPAAT
+50 GVTLPSDHP
-65 PAPSVPTPATQS
+65 PTPATAPA
-77 AQWVDEATCNGCHQ
+77 AQAPTPAAQPAQLVAESTCEGCHSA
-91 TQTKDWQGSH
+91 QTKDWQGSH
-101 HQQAMKPATEGNV
+101 HQQAMKPASEGNV

-122 FKGETETSRF
+122 FKGEVETTRF
-132 FRKGGEYWVNTPGAD
+132 FRKGDEYWVNTPGND

-160 FEPLQQY
+160 IQPLQQY
-167 LLDFPDEQG
+167 LLEY
-176 RPGGRLQALGVAW
+176 PGGRLQALGVAW
-189 DSRKHQWLQLM
+189 DSRKHHWFQLM
-200 PGQRIDFKDELH
+200 PGQRVDYKDELH

-237 AKTDT
+237 ASTDS

-265 EWAQKPDRNTAKGFD
+265 EWAQKPDGSADKGFE
-280 VPLQNASQST
+280 VPLKNASQST

-305 GDGYQNQ
+305 GDGFQNT

-352 KGVQCTDCHNPH
+352 KGVRCTDCHNPH
-364 SGELKAP
+364 SGQLKAP

-386 VRPQIDGKGLK
+386 VRPQIDGKGLQ

-407 HHAPGSPGAQ
+407 HHQPGSPGAQ
-417 CTSCHMPGRYYMV
+417 CTACHMPGRYYMV

-440 LPDPLHARRI
+440 LPDPAHARHI

-461 DTPAKKISDQFRQW
+461 DSPAKKITEQFRQW
-475 YSSELPAKANASSN
+475 YASEQPAKPNASGN
-489 PVPRYDDTLWKARNG
+489 PTPRYDDTLWKARGG

-514 LLADANLPAI
+514 LLASPELPAI
-524 RRATLMAELPSY
+524 RRATLMAELPNY
-536 PSQRSLELAALAVKD
+536 PSPRSLELAAQGLKDTDSLVRTAAVNI
-551 ADPQVRI
+551 VI
-558 AAINALLPLA
+558 PLA
-568 NGPQQ
+568 NAPQQ
-573 ALVLPTLLAPRL
+573 ALVLAPMMAPLL

-600 AQLPPQARSGLDAA
+600 SQLPPQARPGLDEA
-614 LDKGLSEYEEVQN
+614 LDKGLREYEDVQKS
-627 DLRERA
+627 LAERA
-633 EANLNLAMLYQRTNR
+633 EANLNLAMLYQRIGHADQ
-648 PEKVEPALRA
+648 VEPALRA
-658 AIARNPAF
+658 AMAHNPDF

-675 WLEANGRQAD
+675 WLEASSRQAD
-685 ARQLLDEALRQNP
+685 ARQLLDDALLQHP
-698 ASGLLHY
+698 SAGLLHH
-705 VDGLALIRQ
+705 VNGLALVRQ
-714 GQRAQALKELR
+714 GDRTAALKELR

-730 APDDDQ
+730 SPDDDQ
-736 FRYVLAIALHDGGD
+736 FRYVLAIALHDSGEAD
-750 IDGACH
+750 AACH
-756 ELETLLQK
+756 ELEALLQR
-764 HPTNRAA
+764 HPANRSA
-771 RLVLIDY
+771 RLALIGY
-778 LRAAG
+778 LRETG
-783 QFQRVQQLT
+783 QMQKVQMLLS
-792 AELEQQ
+792 ELEQQ

>member
-1 MSMPHKT
+1 MPHKT
-8 KKPRPAPAAAQPT
+8 KKPRPTAPTAAQPA
-21 GARRAWLAAVAGVLL
+21 GLRRTWLAAVAGVLL
-36 LATIGAWIWVEQDN
+36 LATIGAWIWVEQDT
-50 GVTLPSGHPPIPAAT
+50 GVELPSGHPPIPATT
-65 PAPSVPTPATQS
+65 PTASAPTPA
-77 AQWVDEATCNGCHQ
+77 AQPAQLVDESTCAGCHQ
-91 TQTKDWQGSH
+91 TQLKDWQGSH

-132 FRKGGEYWVNTPGAD
+132 FRKDGEYWVNTPGAD

-167 LLDFPDEQG
+167 LLEFPDEQG
-176 RPGGRLQALGVAW
+176 RPSGRLQALGVAW
-189 DSRKHQWLQLM
+189 DSRKHQWFQLM

-232 KRNYD
+232 KRNYI
-237 AKTDT
+237 AATDS

-265 EWAQKPDRNTAKGFD
+265 EWARKPDRDAAKGFD

-378 CHNTAGKP
+378 CHNTAGKA
-386 VRPQIDGKGLK
+386 VRPQIDGKGLQ
-397 AKNYDSPEHH
+397 AKNYDSPEHTH
-407 HHAPGSPGAQ
+407 HKPGTPGAQ

-430 NDYRHDHGFS
+430 NDYRHDHGFT
-440 LPDPLHARRI
+440 LPNPAHARRI

-461 DTPAKKISDQFRQW
+461 DTPAKKVSDQFRQW
-475 YSSELPAKANASSN
+475 YASELPAKTNASSN

-514 LLADANLPAI
+514 LLADTSLPAI
-524 RRATLMAELPSY
+524 RRATLIAELPSY
-536 PSQRSLELAALAVKD
+536 PSQRSLELAALALKD
-551 ADPQVRI
+551 ADPQVRT
-558 AAINALLPLA
+558 AAINVLLSLA

-573 ALVLPTLLAPRL
+573 GLVLPTLLAPL
-585 SDPIRAVRIAAAWQL
+585 LNDPIRAVRIAAAWQL
-600 AQLPPQARSGLDAA
+600 AQLPPQSRAGLSTA
-614 LDKGLSEYEEVQN
+614 LEKGLSEYEEVQN
-627 DLRERA
+627 DLTERA
-633 EANLNLAMLYQRTNR
+633 EANLNLAMLYQATNR

-658 AIARNPAF
+658 AIARNPDF

-675 WLEANGRQAD
+675 WLEASGRAPE
-685 ARQLLDEALRQNP
+685 ARQLLEDSLHLHP
-698 ASGLLHY
+698 GSGLLHH
-705 VDGLALIRQ
+705 VNGLALVRA
-714 GQRAQALKELR
+714 GQRPQALKELR

-736 FRYVLAIALHDGGD
+736 FRYVLAIALHDTGD
-750 IDGACH
+750 ADGACH
-756 ELETLLQK
+756 ELEQLLQR
-764 HPTNRAA
+764 HPANRAA
-771 RLVLIDY
+771 RLTLLDY
-778 LRAAG
+778 LRETG
-783 QFQRVQQLT
+783 QFQKVQQLT

>member
-1 MSMPHKT
+1 MPKPKNNDAT
-8 KKPRPAPAAAQPT
+8 NPLVRRIAFALACILLIAAAGAWWYVQNSAPQPQLAPRPQTQTRLAAPAKVETTASF
-21 GARRAWLAAVAGVLL
+21 VA
-36 LATIGAWIWVEQDN
+36 EQ
-50 GVTLPSGHPPIPAAT
+50 
-65 PAPSVPTPATQS
+65 QC
-77 AQWVDEATCNGCHQ
+77 QGCHQ
-91 TQTKDWQGSH
+91 AQTKDWQGSH
-101 HQQAMKPATEGNV
+101 HQQAMKPASEGNV
-114 LGDFADVT
+114 LGDFEGVT
-122 FKGETETSRF
+122 FKGEVETTRF
-132 FRKGGEYWVNTPGAD
+132 FRKGDEYWVNTPGND

-167 LLDFPDEQG
+167 LLEY
-176 RPGGRLQALGVAW
+176 PGGRLQALGVAW
-189 DSRKHQWLQLM
+189 DSRKNHWFQLM
-200 PGQRIDFKDELH
+200 PGQRIDYKDELH

-237 AKTDT
+237 AKTDS

-265 EWAQKPDRNTAKGFD
+265 EWAKKADRSADKGFE
-280 VPLQNASQST
+280 VPLKNASQST
-290 IVETC
+290 VVETC

-305 GDGYQNQ
+305 DDGYQNK

-386 VRPQIDGKGLK
+386 TRPQIDGKGLQ

-407 HHAPGSPGAQ
+407 HHKPGSPGAQ

-440 LPDPLHARRI
+440 LPNPLHARRI

-461 DTPAKKISDQFRQW
+461 DIPAKKIGEQFRQW
-475 YSSELPAKANASSN
+475 FASELPAKSNAPDN
-489 PVPRYDDTLWKARNG
+489 PPPRYDDTLWKARGG

-514 LLADANLPAI
+514 LLASPDLPAI
-524 RRATLMAELPSY
+524 RRATLIAELPSY
-536 PSQRSLELAALAVKD
+536 PSPRSLELAAQGLKD
-551 ADPQVRI
+551 ADPLVRT
-558 AAINALLPLA
+558 AAINVLASLA

-573 ALVLPTLLAPRL
+573 ALVLAPMLAPRL

-600 AQLPPQARSGLDAA
+600 AQLPPQARPGLDEA
-614 LDKGLSEYEEVQN
+614 LNNGLREYEEVQKS
-627 DLRERA
+627 LAERA
-633 EANLNLAMLYQRTNR
+633 EANLNLAMLYQRTGR
-648 PEKVEPALRA
+648 PDQVEPALRA
-658 AIARNPAF
+658 AMAHNPDF
-666 LPATVTLIQ
+666 LPATVTLVQ
-675 WLEANGRQAD
+675 WLEASGRQAE
-685 ARQLLDEALRQNP
+685 ARQLLDDALRQHP
-698 ASGLLHY
+698 KAGLLHH
-705 VDGLALIRQ
+705 VNGLALVRQ
-714 GQRAQALKELR
+714 GQRAEALKELR

-736 FRYVLAIALHDGGD
+736 LRYVLAIALHDSGEVD
-750 IDGACH
+750 AACR
-756 ELETLLQK
+756 ELETLLQR
-764 HPTNRAA
+764 HPANRGA
-771 RLVLIDY
+771 RLALIAY
-778 LRAAG
+778 LRETG
-783 QFQRVQQLT
+783 QMQKVQMLL

-798 NPDDPSLKRE
+798 NPDDPSLKSE

>member
-1 MSMPHKT
+1 MSMSHKT
-8 KKPRPAPAAAQPT
+8 KKPRPTPHAPQPS
-21 GARRAWLAAVAGVLL
+21 APRRTWLAVVAGLL
-36 LATIGAWIWVEQDN
+36 LAATVGAWIWVEQDN
-50 GVTLPSGHPPIPAAT
+50 GVTLPSGHPPVQNSAPAAQAPT
-65 PAPSVPTPATQS
+65 PAPQS
-77 AQWVDEATCNGCHQ
+77 AQLVAESTCTGCHQ

-101 HQQAMKPATEGNV
+101 HQQAMKPASEGNV

-122 FKGETETSRF
+122 FKGEVETTRF
-132 FRKGGEYWVNTPGAD
+132 FRKGDEYWVNTPGND

-160 FEPLQQY
+160 IEPLQQY
-167 LLDFPDEQG
+167 LLEY
-176 RPGGRLQALGVAW
+176 PGGRLQALGVAW
-189 DSRKHQWLQLM
+189 DSRKQHWFQLM
-200 PGQRIDFKDELH
+200 PGQRIDYKDELH

-237 AKTDT
+237 AKTDS

-265 EWAQKPDRNTAKGFD
+265 EWAQKPDRSADKGFE
-280 VPLQNASQST
+280 VPLKNASQST
-290 IVETC
+290 VVETC

-305 GDGYQNQ
+305 GDGYQNKN
-312 HRFMDDYLP
+312 RFMDDYLP

-407 HHAPGSPGAQ
+407 HHEPGSPGAQ

-440 LPDPLHARRI
+440 LPDPAHARRI

-461 DTPAKKISDQFRQW
+461 DTPAKKIAEQFQQW
-475 YSSELPAKANASSN
+475 YASEQPARPNASGN
-489 PVPRYDDTLWKARNG
+489 PTPRYDDTLWKARGG

-514 LLADANLPAI
+514 LLASPELPAI
-524 RRATLMAELPSY
+524 RRATLLAELPDY
-536 PSQRSLELAALAVKD
+536 PSPRSLELAAQGLKD
-551 ADPQVRI
+551 PDPLVRT
-558 AAINALLPLA
+558 AAINVVMPLA

-573 ALVLPTLLAPRL
+573 ALVLVPLMAPLLN
-585 SDPIRAVRIAAAWQL
+585 DPIRAVRITAAWQL
-600 AQLPPQARSGLDAA
+600 SQLPPQARPGLDEA
-614 LDKGLSEYEEVQN
+614 LDKGLREYEDVHKS
-627 DLRERA
+627 LAERA
-633 EANLNLAMLYQRTNR
+633 EANLNLAMLYQRTGR
-648 PEKVEPALRA
+648 SDQVEPALRA
-658 AIARNPAF
+658 AIQHNPDF

-685 ARQLLDEALRQNP
+685 AGQLLDDALRQHP
-698 ASGLLHY
+698 SAGLLHH
-705 VDGLALIRQ
+705 VKGLALVRQ
-714 GQRAQALKELR
+714 GERPAALKELR

-730 APDDDQ
+730 SPDDDQ
-736 FRYVLAIALHDGGD
+736 FRYVLAIALHDSGEAD
-750 IDGACH
+750 AAAH
-756 ELETLLQK
+756 ELEALLQR
-764 HPTNRAA
+764 HPANRTA
-771 RLVLIDY
+771 RLALIGY
-778 LRAAG
+778 LRETG
-783 QFQRVQQLT
+783 QMQKVQMLL

-798 NPDDPSLKRE
+798 NPDDPTLKRE